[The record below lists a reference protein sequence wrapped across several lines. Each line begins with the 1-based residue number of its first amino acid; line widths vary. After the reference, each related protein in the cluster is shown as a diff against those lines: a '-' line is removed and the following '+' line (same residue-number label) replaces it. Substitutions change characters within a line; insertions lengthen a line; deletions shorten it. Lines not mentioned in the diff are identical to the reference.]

1 MSKNKDGTFGN
12 GGFSPE
18 QEKQRSYGEAK
29 AVGSECAMFIFGNGG
44 FSPEH
49 EKPRNYGEAKAI
61 GSEQFGIFWEM

>member
-29 AVGSECAMFIFGNGG
+29 AIGSECAMFIFGVGD
-44 FSPEH
+44 FSLANS
-49 EKPRNYGEAKAI
+49 KK
-61 GSEQFGIFWEM
+61 